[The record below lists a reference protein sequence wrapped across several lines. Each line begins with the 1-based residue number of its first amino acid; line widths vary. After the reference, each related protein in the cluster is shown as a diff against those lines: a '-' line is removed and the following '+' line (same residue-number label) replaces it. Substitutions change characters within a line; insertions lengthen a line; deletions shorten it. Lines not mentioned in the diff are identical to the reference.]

1 MPLIV
6 LSCINLFS
14 WLTIFSCM
22 NLFLWPV
29 SACWL
34 KLFLLFYTFI
44 CIFRLNLFTCFW
56 LILKKETHTQS
67 ESPLTTNP
75 SPKVNVT
82 FPSIDFEMD
91 TSQPTTTR
99 SFISDSTTFKIIQ
112 YSKSMLRMHGFQH
125 FYHRFW
131 AQFSLHLPWL
141 KSYIYSFTY

>member
-1 MPLIV
+1 M

-34 KLFLLFYTFI
+34 KLFLMFYTFI

-112 YSKSMLRMHGFQH
+112 YSKEYVKNAWVSAL
-125 FYHRFW
+125 YHRFW
-131 AQFSLHLPWL
+131 AQFSLYLP
-141 KSYIYSFTY
+141 